1 MGHFNEFILDMACL
15 FNAVIFSGK
24 GSGTDEDVA
33 DTDFAATVGLTVVA
47 SKAFNHHAGK
57 FCFAI
62 EEDHVIRDE
71 DVIEDDQGFLTAKFC
86 VSKIDVGAV
95 FHLAGIAGLTAI
107 DHVEAFGVGRAGKAD
122 GPILIG
128 FLHGDGGHED
138 VPMGIDGT
146 CLVNLGAADDNAVR
160 TAFHD
165 MDEDVRV
172 FLFMRRLGAVPFRI
186 RHGAVYGQ
194 VIILDVDEEL
204 LEVFVVMGAVF
215 FVDFIGRGVYG
226 VEGVHTDAALEAA
239 GCFLT
244 EKSLHLDFLDEVFRG
259 LVQMGET
266 VDGVARQVARCCH
279 EVLIFWILGQ
289 GIGHGNAVD
298 GRTNDGMV
306 DPVVDFFPKHID
318 SSLQFA

>member
-1 MGHFNEFILDMACL
+1 MG
-15 FNAVIFSGK
+15 V
-24 GSGTDEDVA
+24 
-33 DTDFAATVGLTVVA
+33 
-47 SKAFNHHAGK
+47 
-57 FCFAI
+57 
-62 EEDHVIRDE
+62 
-71 DVIEDDQGFLTAKFC
+71 
-86 VSKIDVGAV
+86 
-95 FHLAGIAGLTAI
+95 
-107 DHVEAFGVGRAGKAD
+107 
-122 GPILIG
+122 
-128 FLHGDGGHED
+128 
-138 VPMGIDGT
+138 DGT

-204 LEVFVVMGAVF
+204 LEVFMVMGAIF